1 MREPQRVRHDFLVER
16 GKNMN
21 IISKKKQGVI
31 AIICAIAMVVTSL
44 TIYNPREAKADTD
57 YSQLTYDYKNKGEAY
72 MKGAETTKSQWRVAV
87 DTSQST
93 GDIVNWMTKGDG
105 NLNFYND
112 MFMNVTW
119 HGVYLNA
126 TLEINGVKVKDGAEG
141 VQLYAA
147 AEIHV
152 NAKTWINNNA
162 YNVVKVTS
170 ADETQYVT
178 FIVATGNKVDTS
190 TEESTEL
197 QKPAAPTGLVANI
210 NDLKTNY
217 TIAFANVATAT
228 SYKFY
233 LDGKLVKDI
242 TNGGVVTIEE
252 LKLEEG
258 KTYTFGVSAVNA
270 AGESDISTVS
280 VTVPSKETE
289 TSTGSTEE
297 TTEAFDPSTITE
309 WTAVKGSTTMSY
321 YIANDAAGKV
331 SVQPEMHGDNLYAAF
346 KIAAKFKSVVLN
358 DESITPR
365 DGADVEI
372 AKTSFKEGYN
382 KLVVTNFYGNE
393 SVTIYFKVEKEEET
407 TTKPYKDGEV
417 LVNESNVIK
426 EVPAYE
432 SGNEYQNEYK
442 NSGIKF
448 VNGKKYVAEVVVSS
462 TAAKKIK
469 LVFQKNGEKNNND
482 WSPVADGYD
491 VEIAAGNKVKITY
504 VFTSNLNVDDG
515 IYDIY
520 LGSVADATTLVFESK
535 KLTTYNEVPAGVQT
549 GIEVVPAPATYTVTV
564 DGAPTSV
571 AEGSTYT
578 FGDNAQGY
586 YDTTN
591 SVAYASGEK
600 ITVNSDITVTSIKL
614 NVAMQKGASVR
625 LATPTGLR
633 FQTVITS
640 GNDIAVSDILNKD
653 FVTTGTLITTFDLFS
668 ANGNVLDKDSK
679 YTNLDIAN
687 SGWYNDEVGKFCGSI
702 IKIKTDNYEK
712 KFVGVGYATITYHN
726 GDKYSIYADVNETDN
741 ARSIYYVANAVK
753 EAGYKNCDAAQKA
766 IIDKY
771 LAKEAF

>member
-1 MREPQRVRHDFLVER
+1 
-16 GKNMN
+16 
-21 IISKKKQGVI
+21 
-31 AIICAIAMVVTSL
+31 MVVTSL

-93 GDIVNWMTKGDG
+93 GDIVNWMTTGDG
-105 NLNFYND
+105 NLNFYGE

-119 HGVYLNA
+119 HGVYPDA
-126 TLEINGVKVKDGAEG
+126 TLEINGVKVEKGAEG
-141 VQLYAA
+141 VQVYAA

-152 NAKTWINNNA
+152 NAKNWINNNA

-233 LDGKLVKDI
+233 LDGKFVKDI

-289 TSTGSTEE
+289 TTKGSEE
-297 TTEAFDPSTITE
+297 TTETFDPSTITE
-309 WTAVKGSTTMSY
+309 WTAVGGSTTMSY

-331 SVQPEMHGDNLYAAF
+331 SVKPEMHGDSLYAAF
-346 KIAAKFKSVVLN
+346 ALAAKFKSVVLN

-365 DGADVEI
+365 GGADVEI

-382 KLVVTNFYGNE
+382 KLVVTDFYGKE

-417 LVNESNVIK
+417 LVNDSNVTK

-432 SGNEYQNEYK
+432 NGDYWQNEY
-442 NSGIKF
+442 NNAP
-448 VNGKKYVAEVVVSS
+448 VNYVKGKKYVAEVVVSS

-469 LVFQKNGEKNNND
+469 LVFQRVNIWDFVDAN
-482 WSPVADGYD
+482 SGYEA
-491 VEIAAGNKVKITY
+491 EIAAGNKVKITY
-504 VFTSNLNVDDG
+504 VFEATQETDNGNF
-515 IYDIY
+515 DIY

-549 GIEVVPAPATYTVTV
+549 GVEVVSAPATYTVTV
-564 DGAPTSV
+564 DGTPTSV
-571 AEGSTYT
+571 TEGSTYT

-591 SVAYASGEK
+591 SVAYASGET
-600 ITVNSDITVTSIKL
+600 ITVNSNITVTSINL

-702 IKIKTDNYEK
+702 IKIKTGNYEK

-753 EAGYKNCDAAQKA
+753 DAGYKNCDAAQKA

>member
-1 MREPQRVRHDFLVER
+1 
-16 GKNMN
+16 MN

-31 AIICAIAMVVTSL
+31 AIICAIAMIVTSL

-119 HGVYLNA
+119 HGVYPNA
-126 TLEINGVKVKDGAEG
+126 TLEINGVKVEDGAEG
-141 VQLYAA
+141 VKVYA

-197 QKPAAPTGLVANI
+197 QKPAAPISLVANI

-217 TIAFANVATAT
+217 TIAFADVPTAT

-233 LDGKLVKDI
+233 LDGKPVKDI

-252 LKLEEG
+252 LDLKAG
-258 KTYTFGVSAVNA
+258 QTYTFGVSAVNK
-270 AGESDISTVS
+270 AGESAITTVE
-280 VTVPSKETE
+280 VKVPSKETE
-289 TSTGSTEE
+289 TTGSEE

-309 WTAVKGSTTMSY
+309 WTAVGGSTKMSY

-331 SVQPEMHGDNLYAAF
+331 SVKPEMHGDNLFAAF
-346 KIAAKFKSVVLN
+346 TIAAKFKSVVLN
-358 DESITPR
+358 DESINPR

-382 KLVVTNFYGNE
+382 KLVVTDYYGKE

-407 TTKPYKDGEV
+407 TAKPYKDGEV

-504 VFTSNLNVDDG
+504 VFTSNLSVDDG

-549 GIEVVPAPATYTVTV
+549 GVEVLSTSATYTVTV
-564 DGAPTSV
+564 DGTSTSV
-571 AEGSTYT
+571 TEGSTYT

-591 SVAYASGEK
+591 KVAYAPGKK
-600 ITVNSDITVTSIKL
+600 ITVNKNITVTSINL
-614 NVAMQKGASVR
+614 NVAMAKGASIR
-625 LATPTGLR
+625 LAAPTGLR

-640 GNDIAVSDILNKD
+640 GNNKLAISDILNDDK
-653 FVTTGTLITTFDLFS
+653 TISTGTLITTYDLFKG
-668 ANGNVLDKDSK
+668 NGNTLTKDSG
-679 YTNLDIAN
+679 YTKLDIAN
-687 SGWYNDEVGKFCGSI
+687 SGWFNAEIGKFCGSI
-702 IKIKTDNYEK
+702 IKVKTENYNT
-712 KFVGVGYATITYHN
+712 KFIGVGYVTINYVNAPSKTFYATDLTEEHN
-726 GDKYSIYADVNETDN
+726 AKSIK
-741 ARSIYYVANAVK
+741 YVAEKIKSDTNVFDSYT
-753 EAGYKNCDAAQKA
+753 EAQKN
-766 IIDKY
+766 IIKSY
-771 LAKEAF
+771 IEGKEISK

>member
-1 MREPQRVRHDFLVER
+1 
-16 GKNMN
+16 MN

-93 GDIVNWMTKGDG
+93 GDIVNWMTTGDG
-105 NLNFYND
+105 NLNFYGE

-119 HGVYLNA
+119 HGVYPDA
-126 TLEINGVKVKDGAEG
+126 TLEINGVKVEKGAEG
-141 VQLYAA
+141 VQVYAA

-152 NAKTWINNNA
+152 NAKNWINNNA

-233 LDGKLVKDI
+233 LDGKFVKDI

-289 TSTGSTEE
+289 TTKGSEE
-297 TTEAFDPSTITE
+297 TTETFDPSTITE
-309 WTAVKGSTTMSY
+309 WTAVGGSTTMSY

-331 SVQPEMHGDNLYAAF
+331 SVKPEMHGDSLYAAF
-346 KIAAKFKSVVLN
+346 ALAAKFKSVVLN

-365 DGADVEI
+365 GGADVEI

-382 KLVVTNFYGNE
+382 KLVVTDFYGKE

-417 LVNESNVIK
+417 LVNDSNVTK

-432 SGNEYQNEYK
+432 NGVYWQNEY
-442 NSGIKF
+442 NNAP
-448 VNGKKYVAEVVVSS
+448 VNYVKGKKYVAEVVVSS

-469 LVFQKNGEKNNND
+469 LVFQRVNIWDFVDAN
-482 WSPVADGYD
+482 SGYEA
-491 VEIAAGNKVKITY
+491 EIAAGNKVKITY
-504 VFTSNLNVDDG
+504 VFEATQETDNGNF
-515 IYDIY
+515 DIY

-549 GIEVVPAPATYTVTV
+549 GVEVVSAPATYTVTV
-564 DGAPTSV
+564 DGTPTSV
-571 AEGSTYT
+571 TEGSTYT

-591 SVAYASGEK
+591 SVAYASGET
-600 ITVNSDITVTSIKL
+600 ITVNSNITVTSINL

-702 IKIKTDNYEK
+702 IKIKTGNYEK

-753 EAGYKNCDAAQKA
+753 DAGYKNCDAAQKA

>member
-1 MREPQRVRHDFLVER
+1 
-16 GKNMN
+16 MN

-93 GDIVNWMTKGDG
+93 GDIVNWMTTGDG
-105 NLNFYND
+105 NLNFYGE

-119 HGVYLNA
+119 HGVYPDA
-126 TLEINGVKVKDGAEG
+126 TLEINGVKVEKGAEG
-141 VQLYAA
+141 VQVYAA

-152 NAKTWINNNA
+152 NAKNWINNNA

-233 LDGKLVKDI
+233 LDGKFVKDI

-289 TSTGSTEE
+289 TTKGSEE
-297 TTEAFDPSTITE
+297 TTETFDPSTITE
-309 WTAVKGSTTMSY
+309 WTAVGGSTTMSY

-331 SVQPEMHGDNLYAAF
+331 SVKPEMHGDSLYAAF
-346 KIAAKFKSVVLN
+346 ALAAKFKSVVLN

-365 DGADVEI
+365 GGADVEI

-382 KLVVTNFYGNE
+382 KLVVTDFYGKE

-417 LVNESNVIK
+417 LVNDSNVTK

-432 SGNEYQNEYK
+432 NGDYWQNEY
-442 NSGIKF
+442 NNAP
-448 VNGKKYVAEVVVSS
+448 VNYVKGKKYVAEVVVSS

-469 LVFQKNGEKNNND
+469 LVFQRVNIGDFVDAN
-482 WSPVADGYD
+482 SGYEA
-491 VEIAAGNKVKITY
+491 EIAAGNKVKITY
-504 VFTSNLNVDDG
+504 VFEATQETDNGNF
-515 IYDIY
+515 DIY

-549 GIEVVPAPATYTVTV
+549 GVEVVSAPATYTVTV
-564 DGAPTSV
+564 DGTPTSV
-571 AEGSTYT
+571 TEGSTYT

-591 SVAYASGEK
+591 SVAYASGET
-600 ITVNSDITVTSIKL
+600 ITVNSNITVTSINL

-668 ANGNVLDKDSK
+668 ANGNVLDKDSE

-702 IKIKTDNYEK
+702 IKIKTGNYEK

-753 EAGYKNCDAAQKA
+753 DAGYKNCDAAQKA

>member
-1 MREPQRVRHDFLVER
+1 
-16 GKNMN
+16 MN
-21 IISKKKQGVI
+21 VISKKKQGII

-93 GDIVNWMTKGDG
+93 GDIVNWMTTGDG
-105 NLNFYND
+105 NLNFYGE

-119 HGVYLNA
+119 HGVYPDA
-126 TLEINGVKVKDGAEG
+126 TLEINGVKVEKGAEG
-141 VQLYAA
+141 VQVYAA

-152 NAKTWINNNA
+152 NAKNWINNNA

-233 LDGKLVKDI
+233 LDGKFVKDI

-289 TSTGSTEE
+289 TTKGSEE
-297 TTEAFDPSTITE
+297 TTETFDPSTITE
-309 WTAVKGSTTMSY
+309 WTAVGGSTTMSY

-331 SVQPEMHGDNLYAAF
+331 SVKPEMHGDSLYAAF
-346 KIAAKFKSVVLN
+346 ALAAKFKSVVLN

-365 DGADVEI
+365 GGADVEI

-382 KLVVTNFYGNE
+382 KLVVTDFYGKE

-417 LVNESNVIK
+417 LVNDSNVTK

-432 SGNEYQNEYK
+432 NGDYWQNEY
-442 NSGIKF
+442 NNAP
-448 VNGKKYVAEVVVSS
+448 VNYVKGKKYVAEVVVSS

-469 LVFQKNGEKNNND
+469 LVFQRVNIWDFVDAN
-482 WSPVADGYD
+482 SGYEA
-491 VEIAAGNKVKITY
+491 EIAAGNKVKITY
-504 VFTSNLNVDDG
+504 VFEATQETDNGNF
-515 IYDIY
+515 DIY

-549 GIEVVPAPATYTVTV
+549 GVEVVSAPATYTVTV
-564 DGAPTSV
+564 DGTPTSV
-571 AEGSTYT
+571 TEGSTYT

-591 SVAYASGEK
+591 SVAYASGET
-600 ITVNSDITVTSIKL
+600 ITVNSNITVTSINL

-668 ANGNVLDKDSK
+668 ANGNVLDKDSE

-702 IKIKTDNYEK
+702 IKIKTGNYEK

-753 EAGYKNCDAAQKA
+753 DAGYKNCDAAQKA

>member
-1 MREPQRVRHDFLVER
+1 
-16 GKNMN
+16 MN
-21 IISKKKQGVI
+21 IISKKKQGII
-31 AIICAIAMVVTSL
+31 AIICAIAMVVTSF

-93 GDIVNWMTKGDG
+93 GDIVNWMTTGSG
-105 NLNFYND
+105 ELNFYGD
-112 MFMNVTW
+112 MFMKVVW
-119 HGVYLNA
+119 HGNYPDA
-126 TLEINGVKVKDGAEG
+126 TLEINGVKVENGAEG
-141 VQLYAA
+141 VQVYASP
-147 AEIHV
+147 EIHV
-152 NAKTWINNNA
+152 NAKNWINNNA

-170 ADETQYVT
+170 KDETQYVT

-190 TEESTEL
+190 TTEESTEL
-197 QKPAAPTGLVANI
+197 QKPAAPSGLVANI
-210 NDLKTNY
+210 NALNTDY
-217 TIAFANVATAT
+217 TIAFADVATAT

-233 LDGKLVKDI
+233 LDGTYVKDI
-242 TNGGVVTIEE
+242 TNGGIVTIEE
-252 LKLEEG
+252 LKLEAG

-270 AGESDISTVS
+270 AGESAISTVE
-280 VTVPSKETE
+280 VKVPSKETE
-289 TSTGSTEE
+289 TTKGSEE

-309 WTAVKGSTTMSY
+309 WTTVGNSTISY

-331 SVQPEMHGDNLYAAF
+331 SVKPEMHGDNLYVAF
-346 KIAAKFKSVVLN
+346 SLAAKFKSVVLN
-358 DESITPR
+358 DETITPR
-365 DGADVEI
+365 AGADVEI

-382 KLVVTNFYGNE
+382 KLVVTDFYGKE
-393 SVTIYFKVEKEEET
+393 SVTIYFKVVSATEK
-407 TTKPYKDGEV
+407 TKYK
-417 LVNESNVIK
+417 
-426 EVPAYE
+426 
-432 SGNEYQNEYK
+432 
-442 NSGIKF
+442 
-448 VNGKKYVAEVVVSS
+448 
-462 TAAKKIK
+462 
-469 LVFQKNGEKNNND
+469 
-482 WSPVADGYD
+482 
-491 VEIAAGNKVKITY
+491 
-504 VFTSNLNVDDG
+504 
-515 IYDIY
+515 
-520 LGSVADATTLVFESK
+520 
-535 KLTTYNEVPAGVQT
+535 
-549 GIEVVPAPATYTVTV
+549 VTV
-564 DGAPTSV
+564 DGTPTEV
-571 AEGSTYT
+571 EEGSTYT

-640 GNDIAVSDILNKD
+640 GNDIAASDILNKD

-668 ANGNVLDKDSK
+668 ANGNVLNKDSK

>member
-31 AIICAIAMVVTSL
+31 AIICAIAMIVTSL
-44 TIYNPREAKADTD
+44 TIYNPREAKAAATGSGNGKTYSVSGESREGGLDGFVCTGIEIHNTVDGFIHFAWGMDVKQDSIKAQIDNKDVSVYNSNVRDTFLGYNQFNSLGNGEYQIKISATTSGD
-57 YSQLTYDYKNKGEAY
+57 NAKEVYATATLKIETAQETTTRDPSIVVWKTIDGDTGYSYNDNTKVIVRNVQKPEWAAEKGIYMEVPAGIAKVTVNGKESGYKIQGAGVIVYLSALVIGENTINIVYDGTKEASIVI
-72 MKGAETTKSQWRVAV
+72 KSTKEVESTTPAETT
-87 DTSQST
+87 
-93 GDIVNWMTKGDG
+93 
-105 NLNFYND
+105 
-112 MFMNVTW
+112 
-119 HGVYLNA
+119 
-126 TLEINGVKVKDGAEG
+126 
-141 VQLYAA
+141 
-147 AEIHV
+147 
-152 NAKTWINNNA
+152 
-162 YNVVKVTS
+162 
-170 ADETQYVT
+170 
-178 FIVATGNKVDTS
+178 
-190 TEESTEL
+190 
-197 QKPAAPTGLVANI
+197 
-210 NDLKTNY
+210 
-217 TIAFANVATAT
+217 
-228 SYKFY
+228 
-233 LDGKLVKDI
+233 
-242 TNGGVVTIEE
+242 
-252 LKLEEG
+252 
-258 KTYTFGVSAVNA
+258 
-270 AGESDISTVS
+270 
-280 VTVPSKETE
+280 
-289 TSTGSTEE
+289 
-297 TTEAFDPSTITE
+297 
-309 WTAVKGSTTMSY
+309 
-321 YIANDAAGKV
+321 
-331 SVQPEMHGDNLYAAF
+331 
-346 KIAAKFKSVVLN
+346 
-358 DESITPR
+358 
-365 DGADVEI
+365 
-372 AKTSFKEGYN
+372 
-382 KLVVTNFYGNE
+382 
-393 SVTIYFKVEKEEET
+393 
-407 TTKPYKDGEV
+407 PYKDGEV
-417 LVNESNVIK
+417 LVNESNVTK

-432 SGNEYQNEYK
+432 DGDYWQSEYN
-442 NSGIKF
+442 NTGIRY
-448 VNGKKYVAEVVVSS
+448 VQGKKYVAEVVVSS
-462 TAAKKIK
+462 TATKKIK
-469 LVFQKNGEKNNND
+469 MVFQRVGIWDFVDAN
-482 WSPVADGYD
+482 SGYEA
-491 VEIAAGNKVKITY
+491 EIAAGNKVKITY
-504 VFTSNLNVDDG
+504 VFEATQKTDNGNF
-515 IYDIY
+515 DIY

-679 YTNLDIAN
+679 YTKLDIAN

-702 IKIKTDNYEK
+702 IEIKTDNYEK

>member
-1 MREPQRVRHDFLVER
+1 
-16 GKNMN
+16 MN

-93 GDIVNWMTKGDG
+93 GDIVNWMTTGDG
-105 NLNFYND
+105 NLNFYGE

-119 HGVYLNA
+119 HGVYPDA
-126 TLEINGVKVKDGAEG
+126 TLEINGVKVEKGAEG
-141 VQLYAA
+141 VQVYAA

-152 NAKTWINNNA
+152 NAKNWINNNA

-233 LDGKLVKDI
+233 LDGKFVKDI

-289 TSTGSTEE
+289 TTKGSEE
-297 TTEAFDPSTITE
+297 TTETFDPSTITE
-309 WTAVKGSTTMSY
+309 WTAVGGSTTMSY

-331 SVQPEMHGDNLYAAF
+331 SVKPEMHGDSLYAAF
-346 KIAAKFKSVVLN
+346 ALAAKFKSVVLN

-365 DGADVEI
+365 GGADVEI

-382 KLVVTNFYGNE
+382 KLVVTDFYGKE

-417 LVNESNVIK
+417 LVNDSNVTK

-432 SGNEYQNEYK
+432 NGDYWQNEY
-442 NSGIKF
+442 NNAP
-448 VNGKKYVAEVVVSS
+448 VNYVKGKKYVAEVVVSS

-469 LVFQKNGEKNNND
+469 LVFQRVNIWDFVDAN
-482 WSPVADGYD
+482 SGYEA
-491 VEIAAGNKVKITY
+491 EIAAGNKVKITY
-504 VFTSNLNVDDG
+504 VFEATQETDNGNF
-515 IYDIY
+515 DIY

-535 KLTTYNEVPAGVQT
+535 KLTTYNEVPVGVQT
-549 GIEVVPAPATYTVTV
+549 GVEVVSAPATYTVTV
-564 DGAPTSV
+564 DGTPTSV
-571 AEGSTYT
+571 TEGSTYT

-591 SVAYASGEK
+591 SVAYASGET
-600 ITVNSDITVTSIKL
+600 ITVNSNITVTSINL

-668 ANGNVLDKDSK
+668 ANGNVLDKDSE

-702 IKIKTDNYEK
+702 IKIKTGNYEK

-753 EAGYKNCDAAQKA
+753 DAGYKNCDAAQKA

>member
-1 MREPQRVRHDFLVER
+1 
-16 GKNMN
+16 MN
-21 IISKKKQGVI
+21 VISKKKQGII

-57 YSQLTYDYKNKGEAY
+57 YSQLTYDYKNKGESY
-72 MKGAETTKSQWRVAV
+72 MKGAETTKSKWRVAV

-105 NLNFYND
+105 NLNFYGE

-119 HGVYLNA
+119 HGVYPDA
-126 TLEINGVKVKDGAEG
+126 TLEINGVKVEEGAEG
-141 VQLYAA
+141 VQAYAS

-170 ADETQYVT
+170 KDETQYVT

-197 QKPAAPTGLVANI
+197 QKPVAPTGLVANI

-233 LDGKLVKDI
+233 LDGEYKKDI
-242 TNGGVVTIEE
+242 TNGGIVTIEE
-252 LKLEEG
+252 LGLKAG
-258 KTYTFGVSAVNA
+258 QTYKFGVSAVNK
-270 AGESDISTVS
+270 AGESDISEIS

-289 TSTGSTEE
+289 TTGSEE
-297 TTEAFDPSTITE
+297 TTETLDPSTIKDWTE
-309 WTAVKGSTTMSY
+309 VKDSKNTMLY
-321 YIANDAAGKV
+321 YIANKASDKV
-331 SVQPEMHGDNLYAAF
+331 LVKPEMHGDNLYAAF
-346 KIAAKFKSVVLN
+346 TLAAKFKSVELN
-358 DESITPR
+358 GETIIPR
-365 DGADVEI
+365 EGADIEI
-372 AKTSFKEGYN
+372 PKTSFSKEYN
-382 KLVVTNFYGNE
+382 KLVVTNHYGSE
-393 SVTIYFKVEKEEET
+393 TVTIYFKVVSATEK
-407 TTKPYKDGEV
+407 TKYK
-417 LVNESNVIK
+417 
-426 EVPAYE
+426 
-432 SGNEYQNEYK
+432 
-442 NSGIKF
+442 
-448 VNGKKYVAEVVVSS
+448 
-462 TAAKKIK
+462 
-469 LVFQKNGEKNNND
+469 
-482 WSPVADGYD
+482 
-491 VEIAAGNKVKITY
+491 
-504 VFTSNLNVDDG
+504 
-515 IYDIY
+515 
-520 LGSVADATTLVFESK
+520 
-535 KLTTYNEVPAGVQT
+535 
-549 GIEVVPAPATYTVTV
+549 VTV
-564 DGAPTSV
+564 DGTPTEV
-571 AEGSTYT
+571 EEGSTYT

-586 YDTTN
+586 YDKTN

-640 GNDIAVSDILNKD
+640 GNDIAASDILNKD

-668 ANGNVLDKDSK
+668 ANGNVLNKDSK

-702 IKIKTDNYEK
+702 IKIKTGNYEK

>member
-1 MREPQRVRHDFLVER
+1 
-16 GKNMN
+16 MN
-21 IISKKKQGVI
+21 VISKKKQGII

-57 YSQLTYDYKNKGEAY
+57 YSQLTYDYKNKGESY
-72 MKGAETTKSQWRVAV
+72 MKGAETTKSKWRVAV

-105 NLNFYND
+105 NLNFYGE

-119 HGVYLNA
+119 HGVYPDA
-126 TLEINGVKVKDGAEG
+126 TLEINGVKVEEGAEG
-141 VQLYAA
+141 VQAYAS

-170 ADETQYVT
+170 KDETQYVT

-197 QKPAAPTGLVANI
+197 QKPVAPTGLVANI

-233 LDGKLVKDI
+233 LDGEYKKDI
-242 TNGGVVTIEE
+242 TNGGIVTIEE
-252 LKLEEG
+252 LGLKAG
-258 KTYTFGVSAVNA
+258 QTYKFGVSAVNK
-270 AGESDISTVS
+270 AGESDISEIS

-289 TSTGSTEE
+289 TTGSEE
-297 TTEAFDPSTITE
+297 TTETLDPSTIKDWTE
-309 WTAVKGSTTMSY
+309 VKDSKNTMLY
-321 YIANDAAGKV
+321 YIANKASDKV
-331 SVQPEMHGDNLYAAF
+331 SVKPEMRGDNLYAAF
-346 KIAAKFKSVVLN
+346 TLAAKFKSVELN
-358 DESITPR
+358 GETIIPR
-365 DGADVEI
+365 EGADIEI
-372 AKTSFKEGYN
+372 PKTSFSKEYN
-382 KLVVTNFYGNE
+382 KLVVTNHYGSE
-393 SVTIYFKVEKEEET
+393 TVTIYFKVVSATEK
-407 TTKPYKDGEV
+407 TKYK
-417 LVNESNVIK
+417 
-426 EVPAYE
+426 
-432 SGNEYQNEYK
+432 
-442 NSGIKF
+442 
-448 VNGKKYVAEVVVSS
+448 
-462 TAAKKIK
+462 
-469 LVFQKNGEKNNND
+469 
-482 WSPVADGYD
+482 
-491 VEIAAGNKVKITY
+491 
-504 VFTSNLNVDDG
+504 
-515 IYDIY
+515 
-520 LGSVADATTLVFESK
+520 
-535 KLTTYNEVPAGVQT
+535 
-549 GIEVVPAPATYTVTV
+549 VTV
-564 DGAPTSV
+564 DGTPTEV
-571 AEGSTYT
+571 EEGSTYT

-586 YDTTN
+586 YDKTN

-640 GNDIAVSDILNKD
+640 GNDIAESDILNKD

-668 ANGNVLDKDSK
+668 ANGNVLNKDSK

-702 IKIKTDNYEK
+702 IKIKTGNYEK

>member
-1 MREPQRVRHDFLVER
+1 
-16 GKNMN
+16 MN

-93 GDIVNWMTKGDG
+93 GDIVNWMTTGDG
-105 NLNFYND
+105 NLNFYGE

-119 HGVYLNA
+119 HGVYPDA
-126 TLEINGVKVKDGAEG
+126 TLEINGVKVEKGAEG
-141 VQLYAA
+141 VQVYAA

-152 NAKTWINNNA
+152 NAKNWINNNA

-233 LDGKLVKDI
+233 LDGKFVKDI

-289 TSTGSTEE
+289 TTKGSEE
-297 TTEAFDPSTITE
+297 TTETFDPSTITE
-309 WTAVKGSTTMSY
+309 WTAVGGSTTMSY

-331 SVQPEMHGDNLYAAF
+331 SVKPEMHGDSLYAAF
-346 KIAAKFKSVVLN
+346 ALAAKFKSVVLN

-365 DGADVEI
+365 GGADVEI

-382 KLVVTNFYGNE
+382 KLVVTDFYGKE

-417 LVNESNVIK
+417 LVNDSNVTK

-432 SGNEYQNEYK
+432 NGDYWQNEY
-442 NSGIKF
+442 NNAP
-448 VNGKKYVAEVVVSS
+448 VNYVKGKKYVAEVVVSS

-469 LVFQKNGEKNNND
+469 LVFQRVNIWDFVDAN
-482 WSPVADGYD
+482 SGYEA
-491 VEIAAGNKVKITY
+491 EIAAGNKVKITY
-504 VFTSNLNVDDG
+504 VFEATQETDNGNF
-515 IYDIY
+515 DIY

-549 GIEVVPAPATYTVTV
+549 GVEVVSAPATYTVTV
-564 DGAPTSV
+564 DGTPTSV
-571 AEGSTYT
+571 TEGSTYT
-578 FGDNAQGY
+578 FGDNAQVY

-591 SVAYASGEK
+591 SVAYASGET
-600 ITVNSDITVTSIKL
+600 ITVNSNITVTSINL

-702 IKIKTDNYEK
+702 IKIKTGNYEK

-753 EAGYKNCDAAQKA
+753 DAGYKNCDAAQKA

>member
-1 MREPQRVRHDFLVER
+1 
-16 GKNMN
+16 MN

-93 GDIVNWMTKGDG
+93 GDIVNWMTTGDG
-105 NLNFYND
+105 NLNFYGE

-119 HGVYLNA
+119 HGVYPDA
-126 TLEINGVKVKDGAEG
+126 TLEINGVKVEKGAEG
-141 VQLYAA
+141 VQVYAA

-152 NAKTWINNNA
+152 NAKNWINNNA

-233 LDGKLVKDI
+233 LDGKFVKDI

-289 TSTGSTEE
+289 TTKGSEE
-297 TTEAFDPSTITE
+297 TTETFDPSTITE
-309 WTAVKGSTTMSY
+309 WTAVGGSTTMSY

-331 SVQPEMHGDNLYAAF
+331 SVKPEMHGDSLYAAF
-346 KIAAKFKSVVLN
+346 ALAAKFKSVVLN

-365 DGADVEI
+365 GGADVEI

-382 KLVVTNFYGNE
+382 KLVVTDFYGKE

-417 LVNESNVIK
+417 LVNDSNVTK

-432 SGNEYQNEYK
+432 NGDYWQNEY
-442 NSGIKF
+442 NNAP
-448 VNGKKYVAEVVVSS
+448 VNYVKGKKYVAEVVVSS

-469 LVFQKNGEKNNND
+469 LVFQRVNIWDFVDAN
-482 WSPVADGYD
+482 SGYEA
-491 VEIAAGNKVKITY
+491 EIAAGNKVKITY
-504 VFTSNLNVDDG
+504 VFEATQETDNGNF
-515 IYDIY
+515 DIY

-549 GIEVVPAPATYTVTV
+549 GVEVVSAPATYTVTV
-564 DGAPTSV
+564 DGTPTSV
-571 AEGSTYT
+571 TEGSTYT

-586 YDTTN
+586 YDTIN
-591 SVAYASGEK
+591 SVAYASGET
-600 ITVNSDITVTSIKL
+600 ITVNSNITVTSINL

-702 IKIKTDNYEK
+702 IKIKTGNYEK

-753 EAGYKNCDAAQKA
+753 DAGYKNCDAAQKA

>member
-1 MREPQRVRHDFLVER
+1 
-16 GKNMN
+16 MN
-21 IISKKKQGVI
+21 VISKKKQGII

-57 YSQLTYDYKNKGEAY
+57 YSQLTYDYKNKGESY
-72 MKGAETTKSQWRVAV
+72 MKGAETTKSKWRVAV

-105 NLNFYND
+105 NLNFYGE

-119 HGVYLNA
+119 HGAYPDA
-126 TLEINGVKVKDGAEG
+126 TLEINGVKVEEGAEG
-141 VQLYAA
+141 VQAYAS

-170 ADETQYVT
+170 KDETQYVT

-197 QKPAAPTGLVANI
+197 QKPVAPTGLVANI

-233 LDGKLVKDI
+233 LDGEYKKDI
-242 TNGGVVTIEE
+242 TNGGIVTIEE
-252 LKLEEG
+252 LGLKAG
-258 KTYTFGVSAVNA
+258 QTYKFGVSAVNK
-270 AGESDISTVS
+270 AGESDISEIS

-289 TSTGSTEE
+289 TTGSEE
-297 TTEAFDPSTITE
+297 TTETLDPSTIKDWTE
-309 WTAVKGSTTMSY
+309 VKDSKNTMLY
-321 YIANDAAGKV
+321 YIANKASDKV
-331 SVQPEMHGDNLYAAF
+331 SVKPEMHGDNLYAAF
-346 KIAAKFKSVVLN
+346 TLAAKFKSVELN
-358 DESITPR
+358 GETIIPR
-365 DGADVEI
+365 EGADIEI
-372 AKTSFKEGYN
+372 PKTSFSKEYN
-382 KLVVTNFYGNE
+382 KLVVTNHYGSE
-393 SVTIYFKVEKEEET
+393 TVTIYFKVVSATEK
-407 TTKPYKDGEV
+407 TKYK
-417 LVNESNVIK
+417 
-426 EVPAYE
+426 
-432 SGNEYQNEYK
+432 
-442 NSGIKF
+442 
-448 VNGKKYVAEVVVSS
+448 
-462 TAAKKIK
+462 
-469 LVFQKNGEKNNND
+469 
-482 WSPVADGYD
+482 
-491 VEIAAGNKVKITY
+491 
-504 VFTSNLNVDDG
+504 
-515 IYDIY
+515 
-520 LGSVADATTLVFESK
+520 
-535 KLTTYNEVPAGVQT
+535 
-549 GIEVVPAPATYTVTV
+549 VTV
-564 DGAPTSV
+564 DGTPTEV
-571 AEGSTYT
+571 EEGSTYT

-586 YDTTN
+586 YDKTN

-640 GNDIAVSDILNKD
+640 GNDIAESDILNKD

-668 ANGNVLDKDSK
+668 ANGNVLNKDSK

-702 IKIKTDNYEK
+702 TKIKTGNYEK

>member
-1 MREPQRVRHDFLVER
+1 
-16 GKNMN
+16 MN

-93 GDIVNWMTKGDG
+93 GDIVNWMTTGDG
-105 NLNFYND
+105 NLNFYGD

-119 HGVYLNA
+119 HGVYPDA
-126 TLEINGVKVKDGAEG
+126 TLEINGVKVEKGAEG
-141 VQLYAA
+141 VQVYAA

-152 NAKTWINNNA
+152 NAKNWINNNA

-197 QKPAAPTGLVANI
+197 QKPAAPAGLVANI
-210 NDLKTNY
+210 NALNTDY

-233 LDGKLVKDI
+233 LDGTYVKDI
-242 TNGGVVTIEE
+242 TNGGIVTIEE

-270 AGESDISTVS
+270 AGESDISTVQ
-280 VTVPSKETE
+280 VKVPSKETE
-289 TSTGSTEE
+289 TSSGSTEE
-297 TTEAFDPSTITE
+297 TTEAFDPSTITD

-321 YIANDAAGKV
+321 YIANDAATKV
-331 SVQPEMHGDNLYAAF
+331 SVKPEMHGDNLYAAF
-346 KIAAKFKSVVLN
+346 TLAAKFKSVSLN
-358 DESITPR
+358 GEAIEPR
-365 DGADVEI
+365 GGADVEI

-382 KLVVTNFYGNE
+382 KLEVTDFYGKE
-393 SVTIYFKVEKEEET
+393 TVTVYFKVAKKEET
-407 TTKPYKDGEV
+407 TIKPYKDGEV
-417 LVNESNVIK
+417 LVNESNVTK

-432 SGNEYQNEYK
+432 GGDYWQNEY
-442 NSGIKF
+442 NNAP
-448 VNGKKYVAEVVVSS
+448 VNYVEGKKYVAEVVVSS

-469 LVFQKNGEKNNND
+469 MVFQRVGIWDFVDAN
-482 WSPVADGYD
+482 SGYEA
-491 VEIAAGNKVKITY
+491 EIAAGNKVKITY
-504 VFTSNLNVDDG
+504 VFEATQGKGTDNGNF
-515 IYDIY
+515 DIY

-549 GIEVVPAPATYTVTV
+549 GVEVLSAPATYTVTV
-564 DGAPTSV
+564 DGTPTSV
-571 AEGSTYT
+571 TEGSTYT

-591 SVAYASGEK
+591 SVAYASGET
-600 ITVNSDITVTSIKL
+600 ITVNSNITVTSINL

-668 ANGNVLDKDSK
+668 ANGSVLDKDSK
-679 YTNLDIAN
+679 YTTLDIAN

-702 IKIKTDNYEK
+702 IKIKKDNYEK
-712 KFVGVGYATITYHN
+712 KFIGVGYVTITYNN
-726 GDKYSIYADVNETDN
+726 GDTYSVCADVNETDN

-753 EAGYKNCDAAQKA
+753 DAGYKNCDETQKS

>member
-1 MREPQRVRHDFLVER
+1 
-16 GKNMN
+16 MN

-93 GDIVNWMTKGDG
+93 GDIVNWMTTGDG
-105 NLNFYND
+105 NLNFYGD

-119 HGVYLNA
+119 HGVYPDA
-126 TLEINGVKVKDGAEG
+126 TLEINGVKVEKGAEG
-141 VQLYAA
+141 VQVYAA

-152 NAKTWINNNA
+152 NAKNWINNNA

-197 QKPAAPTGLVANI
+197 QKPAAPAGLVANI
-210 NDLKTNY
+210 NALNTDY

-233 LDGKLVKDI
+233 LDGTYVKDI
-242 TNGGVVTIEE
+242 TNGGIVTIEE

-270 AGESDISTVS
+270 AGESDISTVQ
-280 VTVPSKETE
+280 VKVPSKETE
-289 TSTGSTEE
+289 TSSGSTEE
-297 TTEAFDPSTITE
+297 TTEAFDPSTITD

-321 YIANDAAGKV
+321 YIANDAATKV
-331 SVQPEMHGDNLYAAF
+331 SVKPEMHGDNLYAAF
-346 KIAAKFKSVVLN
+346 TLAAKFKSVSLN
-358 DESITPR
+358 GEAIEPR
-365 DGADVEI
+365 GGAYVEI

-382 KLVVTNFYGNE
+382 KLEVTDFYGKE
-393 SVTIYFKVEKEEET
+393 TVTVYFKVAKKEET

-417 LVNESNVIK
+417 LVNESNVTK

-432 SGNEYQNEYK
+432 GGDYWQNEY
-442 NSGIKF
+442 NNAP
-448 VNGKKYVAEVVVSS
+448 VNYVEGKKYVAEVVVSS

-469 LVFQKNGEKNNND
+469 MVFQRVGIWDFVDAN
-482 WSPVADGYD
+482 SGYEA
-491 VEIAAGNKVKITY
+491 EIAAGNKVKITY
-504 VFTSNLNVDDG
+504 VFEATQGKGTDNGNF
-515 IYDIY
+515 DIY

-549 GIEVVPAPATYTVTV
+549 GVEVLSAPATYTVTV
-564 DGAPTSV
+564 DGTPTSV
-571 AEGSTYT
+571 TEGSTYT

-591 SVAYASGEK
+591 SVAYASGET
-600 ITVNSDITVTSIKL
+600 ITVNSNITVTSINL

-668 ANGNVLDKDSK
+668 ANGSVLDKDSK
-679 YTNLDIAN
+679 YTTLDIAN

-702 IKIKTDNYEK
+702 IKIKKDNYEK
-712 KFVGVGYATITYHN
+712 KFIGVGYVTITYNN
-726 GDKYSIYADVNETDN
+726 GDTYSVCADVNETDN

-753 EAGYKNCDAAQKA
+753 DAGYKNCDETQKS

>member
-1 MREPQRVRHDFLVER
+1 
-16 GKNMN
+16 MN

-93 GDIVNWMTKGDG
+93 GDIVNWMTTGDG
-105 NLNFYND
+105 NLNFYGD

-119 HGVYLNA
+119 HGVYPDA
-126 TLEINGVKVKDGAEG
+126 TLEINGVKVEKGAEG
-141 VQLYAA
+141 VQVYAA

-152 NAKTWINNNA
+152 NAKNWINNNA

-197 QKPAAPTGLVANI
+197 QKPAAPAGLVANI
-210 NDLKTNY
+210 NALNTDY

-233 LDGKLVKDI
+233 LDGTYVKDI
-242 TNGGVVTIEE
+242 TNGGIVTIEE
-252 LKLEEG
+252 LELEEG

-270 AGESDISTVS
+270 AGESDISTVQ
-280 VTVPSKETE
+280 VKVPSKETE
-289 TSTGSTEE
+289 TSSGSTEE
-297 TTEAFDPSTITE
+297 TTEAFDPSTITD

-321 YIANDAAGKV
+321 YIANDAATKV
-331 SVQPEMHGDNLYAAF
+331 SVKPEMHGDNLYAAF
-346 KIAAKFKSVVLN
+346 TLAAKFKSVSLN
-358 DESITPR
+358 GEAIEPR
-365 DGADVEI
+365 GGAYVEI

-382 KLVVTNFYGNE
+382 KLEVTDFYGKE
-393 SVTIYFKVEKEEET
+393 TVTVYFKVAKKEET

-417 LVNESNVIK
+417 LVNESNVTK

-432 SGNEYQNEYK
+432 GGDYWQNEY
-442 NSGIKF
+442 NNAP
-448 VNGKKYVAEVVVSS
+448 VNYVEGKKYVAEVVVSS

-469 LVFQKNGEKNNND
+469 MVFQRVGIWDFVDAN
-482 WSPVADGYD
+482 SGYEA
-491 VEIAAGNKVKITY
+491 EIAAGNKVKITY
-504 VFTSNLNVDDG
+504 VFEATQGKGTDNGNF
-515 IYDIY
+515 DIY

-549 GIEVVPAPATYTVTV
+549 GVEVLSAPATYTVTV
-564 DGAPTSV
+564 DGTPTSV
-571 AEGSTYT
+571 TEGSTYT

-591 SVAYASGEK
+591 SVAYASGET
-600 ITVNSDITVTSIKL
+600 ITVNSNITVTSINL

-668 ANGNVLDKDSK
+668 ANGSVLDKDSK
-679 YTNLDIAN
+679 YTTLDIAN

-702 IKIKTDNYEK
+702 IKIKKDNYEK
-712 KFVGVGYATITYHN
+712 KFIGVGYVTITYNN
-726 GDKYSIYADVNETDN
+726 GDTYSVCADVNETDN

-753 EAGYKNCDAAQKA
+753 DAGYKNCDETQKS

>member
-1 MREPQRVRHDFLVER
+1 
-16 GKNMN
+16 MN

-93 GDIVNWMTKGDG
+93 GDIVNWMTTGDG
-105 NLNFYND
+105 NLNFYGE

-119 HGVYLNA
+119 HGVYPDA
-126 TLEINGVKVKDGAEG
+126 TLEINGVKVEKGAEG
-141 VQLYAA
+141 VQVYAA

-152 NAKTWINNNA
+152 NAKNWINNNA

-233 LDGKLVKDI
+233 LDGKFVKDI

-289 TSTGSTEE
+289 TTKGSEE
-297 TTEAFDPSTITE
+297 TTETFDPSTITE
-309 WTAVKGSTTMSY
+309 WTAVGGSRTMSY

-331 SVQPEMHGDNLYAAF
+331 SVKPEMHGDSLYAAF
-346 KIAAKFKSVVLN
+346 ALAAKFKSVVLN

-365 DGADVEI
+365 GGADVEI

-382 KLVVTNFYGNE
+382 KLVVTDFYGKE

-417 LVNESNVIK
+417 LVNDSNVTK

-432 SGNEYQNEYK
+432 NGDYWQNEY
-442 NSGIKF
+442 NNAP
-448 VNGKKYVAEVVVSS
+448 VNYVKGKKYVAEVVVSS

-469 LVFQKNGEKNNND
+469 LVFQRVNIWDFVDAN
-482 WSPVADGYD
+482 SGYEA
-491 VEIAAGNKVKITY
+491 EIAAGNKVKITY
-504 VFTSNLNVDDG
+504 VFEATQETDNGNF
-515 IYDIY
+515 DIY

-549 GIEVVPAPATYTVTV
+549 GVEVVSAPATYTVTV
-564 DGAPTSV
+564 DGTPTSV
-571 AEGSTYT
+571 TEGSTYT

-591 SVAYASGEK
+591 SVAYASGET
-600 ITVNSDITVTSIKL
+600 ITVNSNITVTSINL

-702 IKIKTDNYEK
+702 IKIKTGNYEK

-753 EAGYKNCDAAQKA
+753 DAGYKNCDAAQKA

>member
-1 MREPQRVRHDFLVER
+1 
-16 GKNMN
+16 MN

-93 GDIVNWMTKGDG
+93 GDIVNWMTTGDG
-105 NLNFYND
+105 NLNFYGE

-119 HGVYLNA
+119 HGVYPDA
-126 TLEINGVKVKDGAEG
+126 TLEINGVKVEKGAEG
-141 VQLYAA
+141 VQVYAA

-152 NAKTWINNNA
+152 NAKNWINNNA

-233 LDGKLVKDI
+233 LDGKFVKDI

-289 TSTGSTEE
+289 TTKGSEE
-297 TTEAFDPSTITE
+297 TTETFDPSTITE
-309 WTAVKGSTTMSY
+309 WTAVGGSTTMSY
-321 YIANDAAGKV
+321 YITNDAAGKV
-331 SVQPEMHGDNLYAAF
+331 SVKPEMHGDSLYAAF
-346 KIAAKFKSVVLN
+346 ALAAKFKSVVLN

-365 DGADVEI
+365 GGADVEI

-382 KLVVTNFYGNE
+382 KLVVTDFYGKE

-417 LVNESNVIK
+417 LVNDSNVTK

-432 SGNEYQNEYK
+432 NGDYWQNEY
-442 NSGIKF
+442 NNAP
-448 VNGKKYVAEVVVSS
+448 VNYVKGKKYVAEVVVSS

-469 LVFQKNGEKNNND
+469 LVFQRVNIWDFVDAN
-482 WSPVADGYD
+482 SGYEA
-491 VEIAAGNKVKITY
+491 EIAAGNKVKITY
-504 VFTSNLNVDDG
+504 VFEATQETDNGNF
-515 IYDIY
+515 DIY

-549 GIEVVPAPATYTVTV
+549 GVEVVSAPATYTVTV
-564 DGAPTSV
+564 DGTPTSV
-571 AEGSTYT
+571 TEGSTYT

-591 SVAYASGEK
+591 SVAYASGET
-600 ITVNSDITVTSIKL
+600 ITVNSNITVTSINL

-668 ANGNVLDKDSK
+668 ANGSVLNKDSK
-679 YTNLDIAN
+679 YTKLDIAN
-687 SGWYNDEVGKFCGSI
+687 SGWYDDEVGKFCGSI

-712 KFVGVGYATITYHN
+712 KFVGVGYVTIKYNNGKTY
-726 GDKYSIYADVNETDN
+726 SVCADVNETDN

>member
-1 MREPQRVRHDFLVER
+1 
-16 GKNMN
+16 MN

-93 GDIVNWMTKGDG
+93 GDIVNWMTTGDG
-105 NLNFYND
+105 NLNFYGE

-119 HGVYLNA
+119 HGVYPDA
-126 TLEINGVKVKDGAEG
+126 TLEINGVKVEKGAEG
-141 VQLYAA
+141 VQVYAA

-152 NAKTWINNNA
+152 NAKNWINNNA

-233 LDGKLVKDI
+233 LDGKFVKDI

-289 TSTGSTEE
+289 TTKGSEE
-297 TTEAFDPSTITE
+297 TTETFDPSTITE
-309 WTAVKGSTTMSY
+309 WTAVGGSTTMSY

-331 SVQPEMHGDNLYAAF
+331 SVKPEMHGDSLYAAF
-346 KIAAKFKSVVLN
+346 ALAAKFKSVVLN

-365 DGADVEI
+365 GGADVEI

-382 KLVVTNFYGNE
+382 KLVVTDFYGKE

-417 LVNESNVIK
+417 LVNDSNVTK

-432 SGNEYQNEYK
+432 NGDYWQNEY
-442 NSGIKF
+442 NNAP
-448 VNGKKYVAEVVVSS
+448 VNYVKGKKYVAEVVVSS

-469 LVFQKNGEKNNND
+469 LVFQRVNIWDFVDAN
-482 WSPVADGYD
+482 SGYEA
-491 VEIAAGNKVKITY
+491 EIAAGNKVKITY
-504 VFTSNLNVDDG
+504 VFEATQETDNGNF
-515 IYDIY
+515 DIY

-549 GIEVVPAPATYTVTV
+549 GVEVVSAPATYTVTV
-564 DGAPTSV
+564 DGTPTSV
-571 AEGSTYT
+571 TEGSTYT

-591 SVAYASGEK
+591 SVAYASGET
-600 ITVNSDITVTSIKL
+600 ITVNSNITVTSINL

-679 YTNLDIAN
+679 YTNLDIVP
-687 SGWYNDEVGKFCGSI
+687 SGRRQCGNI
-702 IKIKTDNYEK
+702 C
-712 KFVGVGYATITYHN
+712 
-726 GDKYSIYADVNETDN
+726 
-741 ARSIYYVANAVK
+741 R
-753 EAGYKNCDAAQKA
+753 
-766 IIDKY
+766 
-771 LAKEAF
+771 

>member
-1 MREPQRVRHDFLVER
+1 
-16 GKNMN
+16 MN

-93 GDIVNWMTKGDG
+93 GDIVNWMTTGDG
-105 NLNFYND
+105 NLNFYGE

-119 HGVYLNA
+119 HGVYPDA
-126 TLEINGVKVKDGAEG
+126 TLEINGVKVEKGAEG
-141 VQLYAA
+141 VQVYAA

-152 NAKTWINNNA
+152 NAKNWINNNA

-228 SYKFY
+228 SYKFF
-233 LDGKLVKDI
+233 LDGKFVKDI

-289 TSTGSTEE
+289 TTKGSEE
-297 TTEAFDPSTITE
+297 TTETFDPSTITE
-309 WTAVKGSTTMSY
+309 WTAVGGSTTMSY

-331 SVQPEMHGDNLYAAF
+331 SVKPEMHGDSLYAAF
-346 KIAAKFKSVVLN
+346 ALAAKFKSVVLN

-365 DGADVEI
+365 GGADVEI

-382 KLVVTNFYGNE
+382 KLVVTDFYGKE

-417 LVNESNVIK
+417 LVNDSNVTK

-432 SGNEYQNEYK
+432 NGDYWQNEY
-442 NSGIKF
+442 NNAP
-448 VNGKKYVAEVVVSS
+448 VNYVKGKKYVAEVVVSS

-469 LVFQKNGEKNNND
+469 LVFQRVNIWDFVDAN
-482 WSPVADGYD
+482 SGYEA
-491 VEIAAGNKVKITY
+491 EIAAGNKVKITY
-504 VFTSNLNVDDG
+504 VFEATQETDNGNF
-515 IYDIY
+515 DIY

-549 GIEVVPAPATYTVTV
+549 GVEVVSAPATYTVTV
-564 DGAPTSV
+564 DGTPTSV
-571 AEGSTYT
+571 TEGSTYT

-591 SVAYASGEK
+591 SVAYASGET
-600 ITVNSDITVTSIKL
+600 ITVNSNITVTSINL

-702 IKIKTDNYEK
+702 IKIKTGNYEK

-753 EAGYKNCDAAQKA
+753 DAGYKNCDAAQKA

>member
-1 MREPQRVRHDFLVER
+1 
-16 GKNMN
+16 MN

-119 HGVYLNA
+119 HGVYPNA
-126 TLEINGVKVKDGAEG
+126 TLEINGVKVEDGAEG
-141 VQLYAA
+141 VKVYA

-297 TTEAFDPSTITE
+297 TTEAFDPSTITK

-331 SVQPEMHGDNLYAAF
+331 SVKPEMHVDNLYAAF
-346 KIAAKFKSVVLN
+346 TIAAKFKSVVLN

-382 KLVVTNFYGNE
+382 KLVVTDYYGKE
-393 SVTIYFKVEKEEET
+393 SVTIYFKVAKT
-407 TTKPYKDGEV
+407 TTPSYKDGEV
-417 LVNESNVIK
+417 LVNETNVTK
-426 EVPAYE
+426 ELPAYT
-432 SGNEYQNEYK
+432 GGDYWQNEY
-442 NSGIKF
+442 NNAP
-448 VNGKKYVAEVVVSS
+448 VNYVEGKKYVAEVVVSS

-469 LVFQKNGEKNNND
+469 LVFQRVNIWDFVDAN
-482 WSPVADGYD
+482 SGYEA
-491 VEIAAGNKVKITY
+491 EIAAGNKVKITY
-504 VFTSNLNVDDG
+504 VFEATKSTDNGNF
-515 IYDIY
+515 DIY
-520 LGSVADATTLVFESK
+520 LGSVADATKLVFESK

-549 GIEVVPAPATYTVTV
+549 GVEVVPAPATYTVTV
-564 DGAPTSV
+564 DGTPTSV
-571 AEGSTYT
+571 TEGSTYT

-640 GNDIAVSDILNKD
+640 ENGIAASDILNKD

-679 YTNLDIAN
+679 YTKLDIAN
-687 SGWYNDEVGKFCGSI
+687 SGWYDDKVGKFCGSI

-712 KFVGVGYATITYHN
+712 KFVGVGYVTIKYNNGKTY
-726 GDKYSIYADVNETDN
+726 SVCADVNETDN

>member
-1 MREPQRVRHDFLVER
+1 
-16 GKNMN
+16 MN
-21 IISKKKQGVI
+21 VISKKKQGII

-57 YSQLTYDYKNKGEAY
+57 YSQLTYDYKNKGESY
-72 MKGAETTKSQWRVAV
+72 MKGAETTKSKWRVAV

-105 NLNFYND
+105 NLNFYGE

-119 HGVYLNA
+119 HGVYPDA
-126 TLEINGVKVKDGAEG
+126 TLEINGVKVEEGAEG
-141 VQLYAA
+141 VQAYAS

-170 ADETQYVT
+170 KDETQYVT

-197 QKPAAPTGLVANI
+197 QKPVAPTGLVANI

-233 LDGKLVKDI
+233 LDGEYKKDI
-242 TNGGVVTIEE
+242 TNGGIVTIEE
-252 LKLEEG
+252 LGLKAG
-258 KTYTFGVSAVNA
+258 QTYKFGVSAVNK
-270 AGESDISTVS
+270 AGESDISEIS

-289 TSTGSTEE
+289 TTGSEE
-297 TTEAFDPSTITE
+297 TTEPFDPTTNKDWTE
-309 WTAVKGSTTMSY
+309 VKGSNNTMLY
-321 YIANDAAGKV
+321 YIANKASDKV
-331 SVQPEMHGDNLYAAF
+331 PVKPEMHGDNLYAAF
-346 KIAAKFKSVVLN
+346 TLAAKFKSVELN
-358 DESITPR
+358 GETIKPR
-365 DGADVEI
+365 EGADIEI
-372 AKTSFKEGYN
+372 PKTSFSKEYN
-382 KLVVTNFYGNE
+382 KLVVTNYYGKE
-393 SVTIYFKVEKEEET
+393 SVTIYFKVVSATEK
-407 TTKPYKDGEV
+407 TKYK
-417 LVNESNVIK
+417 
-426 EVPAYE
+426 
-432 SGNEYQNEYK
+432 
-442 NSGIKF
+442 
-448 VNGKKYVAEVVVSS
+448 
-462 TAAKKIK
+462 
-469 LVFQKNGEKNNND
+469 
-482 WSPVADGYD
+482 
-491 VEIAAGNKVKITY
+491 
-504 VFTSNLNVDDG
+504 
-515 IYDIY
+515 
-520 LGSVADATTLVFESK
+520 
-535 KLTTYNEVPAGVQT
+535 
-549 GIEVVPAPATYTVTV
+549 VTV
-564 DGAPTSV
+564 DGTPTEV
-571 AEGSTYT
+571 EEGSTYT

-668 ANGNVLDKDSK
+668 ANGNVLNKDSK

-702 IKIKTDNYEK
+702 IKIKTGNYEK

>member
-1 MREPQRVRHDFLVER
+1 
-16 GKNMN
+16 MN

-44 TIYNPREAKADTD
+44 TIYNPREAKADT
-57 YSQLTYDYKNKGEAY
+57 S
-72 MKGAETTKSQWRVAV
+72 VAV
-87 DTSQST
+87 DGKQYSVTVSDGSAWT
-93 GDIVNWMTKGDG
+93 GFVCQGIFNSARIHFAWGIGVDANSITASINENELKIDGKNANGMFIPLTEVSGLEIGSYEIVVKATTIASESSPAKEIIAK
-105 NLNFYND
+105 
-112 MFMNVTW
+112 
-119 HGVYLNA
+119 A
-126 TLEINGVKVKDGAEG
+126 TLKIEKVEG
-141 VQLYAA
+141 
-147 AEIHV
+147 
-152 NAKTWINNNA
+152 T
-162 YNVVKVTS
+162 
-170 ADETQYVT
+170 
-178 FIVATGNKVDTS
+178 
-190 TEESTEL
+190 TEL

-210 NDLKTNY
+210 NALNTDY

-228 SYKFY
+228 SYKLY
-233 LDGKLVKDI
+233 LDGKFVKDI

-270 AGESDISTVS
+270 AGESDISTVE
-280 VTVPSKETE
+280 VKVPSKETE

-309 WTAVKGSTTMSY
+309 WTAVGGSTKMSY

-331 SVQPEMHGDNLYAAF
+331 NVKPEMHGDNLYAAF
-346 KIAAKFKSVVLN
+346 TLAAKFKSVVLN

-365 DGADVEI
+365 GGADVEI

-382 KLVVTNFYGNE
+382 KLVVTDFYGKE
-393 SVTIYFKVEKEEET
+393 SVTIYFKVAKT
-407 TTKPYKDGEV
+407 TTPSYKDGEV
-417 LVNESNVIK
+417 LVNETNVTK
-426 EVPAYE
+426 ELPAYT
-432 SGNEYQNEYK
+432 GGDYWQNEY
-442 NSGIKF
+442 NNAP
-448 VNGKKYVAEVVVSS
+448 VNYVEGKKYVAEVVVSS

-469 LVFQKNGEKNNND
+469 LVFQRVNIWD
-482 WSPVADGYD
+482 FVDADSGYEA
-491 VEIAAGNKVKITY
+491 EIAAGNKVKITY
-504 VFTSNLNVDDG
+504 VFEATKSTDNGNF
-515 IYDIY
+515 DIY

-549 GIEVVPAPATYTVTV
+549 GAEVLPAPATYTVTV

-571 AEGSTYT
+571 TKGSTYT

-586 YDTTN
+586 YDATN

-640 GNDIAVSDILNKD
+640 ENDIAASDILNKD

-702 IKIKTDNYEK
+702 IKIKTGNYEK

>member
-1 MREPQRVRHDFLVER
+1 
-16 GKNMN
+16 MN

-93 GDIVNWMTKGDG
+93 GDIVNWMTTGDG
-105 NLNFYND
+105 NLNFYGE

-119 HGVYLNA
+119 HGVYRDA
-126 TLEINGVKVKDGAEG
+126 TLEINGVKVEKGAEG
-141 VQLYAA
+141 VQVYAA
-147 AEIHV
+147 AEIYV
-152 NAKTWINNNA
+152 NAKNWINNNA

-233 LDGKLVKDI
+233 LDGKFVKDI

-289 TSTGSTEE
+289 T
-297 TTEAFDPSTITE
+297 
-309 WTAVKGSTTMSY
+309 
-321 YIANDAAGKV
+321 
-331 SVQPEMHGDNLYAAF
+331 
-346 KIAAKFKSVVLN
+346 
-358 DESITPR
+358 
-365 DGADVEI
+365 
-372 AKTSFKEGYN
+372 
-382 KLVVTNFYGNE
+382 
-393 SVTIYFKVEKEEET
+393 

-417 LVNESNVIK
+417 LVNDSNVTK

-432 SGNEYQNEYK
+432 NGDYWQNEY
-442 NSGIKF
+442 NNAP
-448 VNGKKYVAEVVVSS
+448 VNYVKGKKYVAEVVVSS

-469 LVFQKNGEKNNND
+469 LVFQRVNIWDFVDAN
-482 WSPVADGYD
+482 SGYEA
-491 VEIAAGNKVKITY
+491 EIAAGNKVKITY
-504 VFTSNLNVDDG
+504 VFEATQETDNGNF
-515 IYDIY
+515 DIY

-549 GIEVVPAPATYTVTV
+549 GVEVVSAPATYTVTV
-564 DGAPTSV
+564 DGTPTSV
-571 AEGSTYT
+571 TEGSTYT

-591 SVAYASGEK
+591 SVAYASGET
-600 ITVNSDITVTSIKL
+600 ITVNSNITVTSINL

-702 IKIKTDNYEK
+702 IKIKTGNYEK

-753 EAGYKNCDAAQKA
+753 DAGYKNCDAAQKA

>member
-1 MREPQRVRHDFLVER
+1 
-16 GKNMN
+16 MN

-93 GDIVNWMTKGDG
+93 GDIVNWMTTGDG
-105 NLNFYND
+105 NLNFYGE

-119 HGVYLNA
+119 HGVYPDA
-126 TLEINGVKVKDGAEG
+126 TLEINGVKVEKGAEG
-141 VQLYAA
+141 VQVYAA

-152 NAKTWINNNA
+152 NAKNWINNNA

-233 LDGKLVKDI
+233 LDGKFVKDI

-289 TSTGSTEE
+289 TTKGSEE
-297 TTEAFDPSTITE
+297 TTETFDPSTITE
-309 WTAVKGSTTMSY
+309 WTAVGGSTTMSY

-331 SVQPEMHGDNLYAAF
+331 SVKPEMHGDSLYAAF
-346 KIAAKFKSVVLN
+346 ALAAKFKSVVLN

-365 DGADVEI
+365 GGADVEI

-382 KLVVTNFYGNE
+382 KLVVTDFYGKE

-417 LVNESNVIK
+417 LVNDSNVTK

-432 SGNEYQNEYK
+432 NGDYWQNEY
-442 NSGIKF
+442 NNAP
-448 VNGKKYVAEVVVSS
+448 VNYVKGKKYVAEVVVSS

-469 LVFQKNGEKNNND
+469 LVFQRVNIWDFVDAN
-482 WSPVADGYD
+482 SGYEA
-491 VEIAAGNKVKITY
+491 EIAAGNKVKITY
-504 VFTSNLNVDDG
+504 VFEATQETDNGNF
-515 IYDIY
+515 DIY

-549 GIEVVPAPATYTVTV
+549 GVEVVSAPATYTVTV
-564 DGAPTSV
+564 DGTPTSV
-571 AEGSTYT
+571 TEGSTYT

-640 GNDIAVSDILNKD
+640 GNDIAESDILNKD

-668 ANGNVLDKDSK
+668 ANGNVLNKDSK

-702 IKIKTDNYEK
+702 IKIKTGNYEK

>member
-1 MREPQRVRHDFLVER
+1 
-16 GKNMN
+16 MN

-93 GDIVNWMTKGDG
+93 GDIVNWMTTGDG
-105 NLNFYND
+105 NLNFYGE

-119 HGVYLNA
+119 HGVYPDA
-126 TLEINGVKVKDGAEG
+126 TLEINGVKVEKGAEG
-141 VQLYAA
+141 VQVYAA

-152 NAKTWINNNA
+152 NAKNWINNNA

-233 LDGKLVKDI
+233 LDGKFVKDI

-289 TSTGSTEE
+289 TTKGSEE
-297 TTEAFDPSTITE
+297 TTETFDPSTITE
-309 WTAVKGSTTMSY
+309 WTAVGGSTTMSY

-331 SVQPEMHGDNLYAAF
+331 SVKPEMHGDSLYAAF
-346 KIAAKFKSVVLN
+346 ALAAKFKSVVLN
-358 DESITPR
+358 DESIIPR
-365 DGADVEI
+365 GGADVEI
-372 AKTSFKEGYN
+372 AKISFKEGYN
-382 KLVVTNFYGNE
+382 KLVVTDFYGKE

-417 LVNESNVIK
+417 LVNDSNVTK

-432 SGNEYQNEYK
+432 NGDYWQNEY
-442 NSGIKF
+442 NNAP
-448 VNGKKYVAEVVVSS
+448 VNYVKGKKYVAEVVVSS

-469 LVFQKNGEKNNND
+469 LVFQRVNIWDFVDAN
-482 WSPVADGYD
+482 SGYEA
-491 VEIAAGNKVKITY
+491 EIAAGNKVKITY
-504 VFTSNLNVDDG
+504 VFEATQETDNGNF
-515 IYDIY
+515 DIY

-549 GIEVVPAPATYTVTV
+549 GVEVVPAPATYTVTV

-578 FGDNAQGY
+578 FGNNAQGY

-591 SVAYASGEK
+591 KVAYASGEK

-668 ANGNVLDKDSK
+668 ANGNVLDKDSE

-702 IKIKTDNYEK
+702 IKIKTGNYEK

-753 EAGYKNCDAAQKA
+753 DAGYKNCDAAQKA

>member
-1 MREPQRVRHDFLVER
+1 
-16 GKNMN
+16 MN

-93 GDIVNWMTKGDG
+93 GDIVNWMTTGDG
-105 NLNFYND
+105 NLNFYGE

-119 HGVYLNA
+119 HGVYPDA
-126 TLEINGVKVKDGAEG
+126 TLEINGVKVEKGAEG
-141 VQLYAA
+141 VQVYAA

-152 NAKTWINNNA
+152 NAKNWINNNA

-190 TEESTEL
+190 T
-197 QKPAAPTGLVANI
+197 
-210 NDLKTNY
+210 
-217 TIAFANVATAT
+217 
-228 SYKFY
+228 
-233 LDGKLVKDI
+233 
-242 TNGGVVTIEE
+242 
-252 LKLEEG
+252 
-258 KTYTFGVSAVNA
+258 
-270 AGESDISTVS
+270 
-280 VTVPSKETE
+280 
-289 TSTGSTEE
+289 
-297 TTEAFDPSTITE
+297 ITE
-309 WTAVKGSTTMSY
+309 WTAVGGSTTMSY

-331 SVQPEMHGDNLYAAF
+331 SVKPEMHGDSLYAAF
-346 KIAAKFKSVVLN
+346 ALAAKFKSVVLN

-365 DGADVEI
+365 GGADVEI

-382 KLVVTNFYGNE
+382 KLVVTDFYGKE

-417 LVNESNVIK
+417 LVNDSNVTK

-432 SGNEYQNEYK
+432 NGDYWQNEY
-442 NSGIKF
+442 NNAP
-448 VNGKKYVAEVVVSS
+448 VNYVKGKKYVAEVVVSS

-469 LVFQKNGEKNNND
+469 LVFQRVNIWDFVDAN
-482 WSPVADGYD
+482 SGYEA
-491 VEIAAGNKVKITY
+491 EIAAGNKVKITY
-504 VFTSNLNVDDG
+504 VFEATQETDNGNF
-515 IYDIY
+515 DIY

-549 GIEVVPAPATYTVTV
+549 GVEVVSAPATYTVTV
-564 DGAPTSV
+564 DGTPTSV
-571 AEGSTYT
+571 TEGSTYT

-591 SVAYASGEK
+591 SVAYASGET
-600 ITVNSDITVTSIKL
+600 ITVNSNITVTSINL

-702 IKIKTDNYEK
+702 IKIKTGNYEK

-753 EAGYKNCDAAQKA
+753 DAGYKNCDAAQKA